1 MLPCRNRHSLA
12 RSAIF
17 LPDIAVD
24 INVPNL
30 CRQKEAF
37 CPLSLLSL
45 ISITAPSYFSRRCWE
60 SQAKNE
66 FVAADLV
73 MMCTM
78 MRAGL
83 LRFPPSLS
91 LSHSTDFFISLL
103 IASETRNGAT
113 RTR

>member
-1 MLPCRNRHSLA
+1 MSKSALA

-17 LPDIAVD
+17 LPDITVD
-24 INVPNL
+24 INVPKL

-45 ISITAPSYFSRRCWE
+45 ISIATPKLFRSWLLGKPS
-60 SQAKNE
+60 KNE

-83 LRFPPSLS
+83 LRFPPPLSLS
-91 LSHSTDFFISLL
+91 LD
-103 IASETRNGAT
+103 
-113 RTR
+113 